1 MSSYEPN
8 GRGKIF
14 VSNGRATMEKRMPM
28 TADGLSCGCAGH
40 DNQIFVLGITMTNNP
55 CPNCKS
61 HQKWFMNYFHV
72 ADMLLLVSI
81 CVSFGMVYLYRSKVI
96 SKTFNGALIDLKFPS

>member
-61 HQKWFMNYFHV
+61 HIV
-72 ADMLLLVSI
+72 ARCQACAGWLCIGCMEKATLE
-81 CVSFGMVYLYRSKVI
+81 YREERGFNTVGEDVI
-96 SKTFNGALIDLKFPS
+96 VPS